1 MTLVL
6 VSVCRRHHTKICRT
20 CRKLQDL
27 LKLPLPWQKKAKV
40 CSHSLTQV
48 SSQLAFLIYL
58 RKQIRSK
65 FVNVKKLW
73 TASLAHP
80 TCTPIQNLKGNAKLS
95 LPVESGFHLVRICI
109 ILFKYTHSSL
119 IWYYPVTNPN
129 FTLKYLI
136 RNSSERLIYWAT
148 PIIIHK
154 ILVLYFGAKVE
165 VFHSGKRIWNIA
177 RQLPVILW
185 RKRFESSLLALE
197 THGMTWNSK
206 NRSKCCLR
214 GISTT
219 VQEDY
224 DPRSPAQPR
233 CEQQHTMQHSYSC

>member
-6 VSVCRRHHTKICRT
+6 VSVCGRHHTKICRT
-20 CRKLQDL
+20 CRKLQHL
-27 LKLPLPWQKKAKV
+27 LKLPLPRWKKVKV

-95 LPVESGFHLVRICI
+95 LPIEPGFRLVRICI

-119 IWYYPVTNPN
+119 IRYYSVTNPN

-136 RNSSERLIYWAT
+136 SNSSESQMY
-148 PIIIHK
+148 
-154 ILVLYFGAKVE
+154 
-165 VFHSGKRIWNIA
+165 
-177 RQLPVILW
+177 
-185 RKRFESSLLALE
+185 
-197 THGMTWNSK
+197 
-206 NRSKCCLR
+206 
-214 GISTT
+214 
-219 VQEDY
+219 
-224 DPRSPAQPR
+224 
-233 CEQQHTMQHSYSC
+233 